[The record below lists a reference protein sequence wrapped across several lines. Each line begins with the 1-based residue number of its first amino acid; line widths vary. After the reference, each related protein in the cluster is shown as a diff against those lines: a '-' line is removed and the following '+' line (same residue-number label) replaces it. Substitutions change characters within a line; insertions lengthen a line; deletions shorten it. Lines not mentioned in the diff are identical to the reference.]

1 MNSYVMYLT
10 NSEYGK
16 IARGVSQRSVLGPLL
31 FPLYIDDIGNSLP
44 NTPIKLFADYTNLFN
59 NNTVEDLQADAM
71 DKIVRVSNPVFT
83 EIEKPGNPEFFQNRK
98 TGFWLLVNPVF
109 RF

>member
-44 NTPIKLFADYTNLFN
+44 NTPIKLFADYTNLFILI
-59 NNTVEDLQADAM
+59 TTQLRIYKLM
-71 DKIVRVSNPVFT
+71 PWIK
-83 EIEKPGNPEFFQNRK
+83 
-98 TGFWLLVNPVF
+98 
-109 RF
+109 